1 MNKTETAQR
10 ILNILK
16 KEYPKYQTPV
26 STYFQEKT
34 KNPFKVLIATI
45 LSPRAKDTQTEKVAK
60 ELFKHAD
67 TPQKIAQ
74 YELKKL
80 EKIIYSIGFYKT
92 KSKRVKDASQYL
104 LEYHNGAVPQTREEL
119 MKIPGVG
126 RKVANIILAECFG
139 KACIAIDTHCMTF
152 ANRMGFVK
160 GRNPLNVEKTLE
172 NLFPKD
178 QWRNINRFIV
188 AHGQNVCLPLSPK
201 CNVCP
206 IEEYCKKVGVKQYHK

>member
-1 MNKTETAQR
+1 
-10 ILNILK
+10 
-16 KEYPKYQTPV
+16 
-26 STYFQEKT
+26 
-34 KNPFKVLIATI
+34 
-45 LSPRAKDTQTEKVAK
+45 
-60 ELFKHAD
+60 
-67 TPQKIAQ
+67 
-74 YELKKL
+74 
-80 EKIIYSIGFYKT
+80 
-92 KSKRVKDASQYL
+92 
-104 LEYHNGAVPQTREEL
+104 
-119 MKIPGVG
+119 
-126 RKVANIILAECFG
+126 
-139 KACIAIDTHCMTF
+139 MTF